1 MKIQLW
7 KRKNYNN
14 TKYNLYIRYRVSQNK
29 AKVESLKLWEWISP
43 NNDIEKSHNKEIKI
57 SCEEI
62 LRRAKDDLENN
73 RSNIK
78 LEENNQYLFKNLFY
92 EFSNINNTNAVFNF
106 IRSNNN
112 IEYLN
117 IRDINQKFLEITKQ
131 NIEKKIRNNEIKGST
146 ASKYWN
152 NFKSVLININ
162 KLKLCEYP
170 KVSGIKY
177 KEEKKIKNVFSKKE
191 IEKIKRA
198 KFRNKEIKNAFLFS
212 FYTGSKLKILEIIK
226 WENIKNLK
234 NKKYYIDVD
243 YNQKKFVIPFGEK
256 ARKLLGK
263 RKEKIKNVFKLKN
276 SKKNKSKEF
285 NRLMV
290 ISGINPQK
298 KYRDGINT
306 YVMNMYNKTK
316 NVYLISSILGHN
328 SIEKTK
334 KEYTYMNEKDYISK
348 ILDIKTENTERT
360 KEKKTKKLFKK
371 GNLLSYRKDTLQD
384 TFEK

>member
-112 IEYLN
+112 IEHLN
-117 IRDINQKFLEITKQ
+117 IRDINQKFLERTKQ

-170 KVSGIKY
+170 RVSGIKY

-243 YNQKKFVIPFGEK
+243 YNKKKFVIPFGEK

-306 YVMNMYNKTK
+306 YVMKMYNKTK

-348 ILDIKTENTERT
+348 ILDIKIENTERI
-360 KEKKTKKLFKK
+360 KEKKPKILFKK

-384 TFEK
+384 TFKK

>member
-112 IEYLN
+112 IEHLN

-162 KLKLCEYP
+162 KLKLWEYP
-170 KVSGIKY
+170 RVSGIKY
-177 KEEKKIKNVFSKKE
+177 KQQK
-191 IEKIKRA
+191 
-198 KFRNKEIKNAFLFS
+198 
-212 FYTGSKLKILEIIK
+212 
-226 WENIKNLK
+226 K
-234 NKKYYIDVD
+234 NKKC
-243 YNQKKFVIPFGEK
+243 F
-256 ARKLLGK
+256 
-263 RKEKIKNVFKLKN
+263 
-276 SKKNKSKEF
+276 
-285 NRLMV
+285 
-290 ISGINPQK
+290 
-298 KYRDGINT
+298 
-306 YVMNMYNKTK
+306 
-316 NVYLISSILGHN
+316 
-328 SIEKTK
+328 
-334 KEYTYMNEKDYISK
+334 
-348 ILDIKTENTERT
+348 
-360 KEKKTKKLFKK
+360 
-371 GNLLSYRKDTLQD
+371 
-384 TFEK
+384 

>member
-112 IEYLN
+112 IEHLN

-170 KVSGIKY
+170 RVSGIKY

-243 YNQKKFVIPFGEK
+243 YNKKKFVIPFGEK

-306 YVMNMYNKTK
+306 YVMKMYNKTK

-348 ILDIKTENTERT
+348 ILDIKIENTERI
-360 KEKKTKKLFKK
+360 KEKKPKILFKK

-384 TFEK
+384 TFKK

>member
-78 LEENNQYLFKNLFY
+78 LEENNQYLFKNLFN

-112 IEYLN
+112 IEHLN
-117 IRDINQKFLEITKQ
+117 IRDINQKFLERTKQ

-243 YNQKKFVIPFGEK
+243 YNKKKFVIPFGEK

-306 YVMNMYNKTK
+306 YVMKMYNKTK

-348 ILDIKTENTERT
+348 ILDIKIENTERI
-360 KEKKTKKLFKK
+360 KKKKPKILFKK

-384 TFEK
+384 TFKK